1 MHFTSLVTSY
11 IRVLA
16 SYRNRV
22 KVMARGVK
30 RKREENGPSD
40 RKRPGSAH
48 VSPVRRD
55 LLQQYYPKVQ
65 TLRDHVISK
74 LPGSSRLRR
83 KKIASLGGRKDRD
96 TVESTLAHVLDTTLV
111 CSSESPPST
120 GESAFQQFL
129 SFSQQ
134 GDESYVSLSDGVSAS
149 TEAQSEIV
157 DFVVWLLFQREPRAS
172 TWPKHLLCD
181 GFRRGAREGA
191 LGGLAIPGI
200 YSLYPNPH
208 AAALKQAPWPH
219 LLLLLG
225 QSGQRLMV
233 DLLVDCSIFMG
244 LDAGSGNYYQLSGAP
259 LSELDLSNGSLTS
272 RLDCPPAARRLSDIA
287 IMRRHLFYARPTL
300 TARGRTQPGYRS
312 THILNK
318 CLLVRQP
325 APPQSGSS
333 VPQLDTENHN
343 EVSTRKAMMYMF
355 PRQFGLHN
363 VFTSKVNAT
372 HHVEEFTSREDQIA
386 TLIPQGNDSGSVSLP
401 KLPKRL
407 RGAARHLQA
416 DWKHDAVNAGTTN
429 RSQPMRT
436 SPSSEETPL
445 VDLACP
451 ASCVSAFCQA
461 VLSKTIPDE
470 FWGDGDTLCH
480 NKKSFMHKVDHFIK
494 LRRFESMTLHEI
506 SQGLKVADLA
516 WLRPPDEDGKK
527 LSQSDMNKRCEIFH
541 EFLYYVFD
549 SLLVPL
555 VRGSFYVTESNTHR
569 YEVFY
574 FRHDVWRLIAKSA
587 MAELRGN
594 MFEELK
600 VDEAQRIL
608 DSRRLGINSMLGP
621 IHTILK
627 FEKDANIRKLGSSIS
642 SVGDVYQ
649 RLRRFKA
656 SLGPGHG
663 PFYFAKVDVHAAFDT
678 IPQGAVVK
686 LMSGVFNR
694 RLYTVTKHAEVQ
706 PGGRAMPE
714 PCKTATG
721 IRKRWYSTALADGQ
735 PRPLLN
741 RLESQLGESKRDTVF
756 VESVAQ
762 RKYDAEFLVNLL
774 SEHVERNLVKYGSHF
789 LRQKRGIPQGSVLS
803 SWLCNY
809 FYADLESRHLGFL
822 NTPDC
827 LLVRLIDDFLLI
839 TLDKSKAIEF
849 VQTMHG
855 GFPDYG
861 VEANQKKTR
870 VNFDMHVGDDAVSK
884 VAEGGRFPYCGML
897 ISDQSLG
904 ITKDRNRGDGTNI
917 SSSLTVE
924 FGRSPGQHFQRKIIA
939 AFKAQ
944 SHIMFY
950 DTSHNSKAAVFE
962 SLRDAFSETC
972 RRMLAY
978 IRCLSRQQQPRPGL
992 VIQTMVKVADIA
1004 FLILSSKSRR
1014 LRYSHSSF
1022 GIRKGQVSAVAYTAF
1037 LEVLSRKQTGYGTVI
1052 SWLQGQ
1058 HTRHHHDE

>member
-149 TEAQSEIV
+149 TEAQSEVCCCHTLCSCPYSSSRAIDCRLRCMATLSKGAESFDV
-157 DFVVWLLFQREPRAS
+157 AQASPVRWIPQRGQGGCFGRPRHSWNIQPLSQSSRSSAQ
-172 TWPKHLLCD
+172 T
-181 GFRRGAREGA
+181 GA
-191 LGGLAIPGI
+191 L
-200 YSLYPNPH
+200 
-208 AAALKQAPWPH
+208 AALAALAGAVRPAAH
-219 LLLLLG
+219 GRLARGLLYIHGPRCRVGQLLSAERYVTALLASD
-225 QSGQRLMV
+225 QSGPALTRCRGPLVRVGSIQWLTHFSPRLPPCGTETFGYRNHEKAPI
-233 DLLVDCSIFMG
+233 LCQANIDCSWS
-244 LDAGSGNYYQLSGAP
+244 DSA
-259 LSELDLSNGSLTS
+259 
-272 RLDCPPAARRLSDIA
+272 RLPKYS
-287 IMRRHLFYARPTL
+287 YARPVSL
-300 TARGRTQPGYRS
+300 PVGSRS
-312 THILNK
+312 QAADILNK

-407 RGAARHLQA
+407 RGAARHLVRRLLILHGRCSYSKTLRHYCPTHLDKHTRPKQA

-429 RSQPMRT
+429 RSQPMVSGVLQIWCARPATMQLELTLKTQRT

-506 SQGLKVADLA
+506 SQGLKA
-516 WLRPPDEDGKK
+516 
-527 LSQSDMNKRCEIFH
+527 SQ
-541 EFLYYVFD
+541 
-549 SLLVPL
+549 
-555 VRGSFYVTESNTHR
+555 
-569 YEVFY
+569 
-574 FRHDVWRLIAKSA
+574 A
-587 MAELRGN
+587 
-594 MFEELK
+594 
-600 VDEAQRIL
+600 
-608 DSRRLGINSMLGP
+608 
-621 IHTILK
+621 
-627 FEKDANIRKLGSSIS
+627 
-642 SVGDVYQ
+642 VGD
-649 RLRRFKA
+649 
-656 SLGPGHG
+656 
-663 PFYFAKVDVHAAFDT
+663 
-678 IPQGAVVK
+678 
-686 LMSGVFNR
+686 
-694 RLYTVTKHAEVQ
+694 
-706 PGGRAMPE
+706 
-714 PCKTATG
+714 
-721 IRKRWYSTALADGQ
+721 
-735 PRPLLN
+735 LLTHCT
-741 RLESQLGESKRDTVF
+741 LT
-756 VESVAQ
+756 
-762 RKYDAEFLVNLL
+762 
-774 SEHVERNLVKYGSHF
+774 
-789 LRQKRGIPQGSVLS
+789 
-803 SWLCNY
+803 
-809 FYADLESRHLGFL
+809 
-822 NTPDC
+822 TP
-827 LLVRLIDDFLLI
+827 
-839 TLDKSKAIEF
+839 
-849 VQTMHG
+849 
-855 GFPDYG
+855 
-861 VEANQKKTR
+861 
-870 VNFDMHVGDDAVSK
+870 
-884 VAEGGRFPYCGML
+884 
-897 ISDQSLG
+897 
-904 ITKDRNRGDGTNI
+904 
-917 SSSLTVE
+917 
-924 FGRSPGQHFQRKIIA
+924 
-939 AFKAQ
+939 
-944 SHIMFY
+944 
-950 DTSHNSKAAVFE
+950 
-962 SLRDAFSETC
+962 
-972 RRMLAY
+972 
-978 IRCLSRQQQPRPGL
+978 
-992 VIQTMVKVADIA
+992 
-1004 FLILSSKSRR
+1004 
-1014 LRYSHSSF
+1014 
-1022 GIRKGQVSAVAYTAF
+1022 
-1037 LEVLSRKQTGYGTVI
+1037 
-1052 SWLQGQ
+1052 
-1058 HTRHHHDE
+1058 